1 MGYLEIYNKWLSDKR
16 LNDEA
21 KAELESIK
29 GNNEDI
35 EYRFG
40 AELEFG
46 TAGMRGIIG
55 YGTNMMNIYTVKRA
69 TQGLAQFIL
78 KQGGEAIERGV
89 VISYDTRRKSREF
102 AEAAQQVLAANNIKA
117 YLFDDV
123 HPVPMLSFAV
133 RCLNTYAGIMVTAS
147 HNPKQYNGYKVYG
160 SDGAQM
166 SPADTE
172 VVVDFIKKTED
183 YLGTPSPSEEQLKK
197 YAKTVPAK
205 VDKKYYKE
213 LTKLTLSKKAVK
225 KCGKDL
231 RLVYTPVHG
240 SGYVPVTTIL
250 KKLGINVMVV
260 EEQTKKDS
268 EFSTVE
274 VPNPEYKETLS
285 LGIKLAQK
293 REATVVFGTDPD
305 SDRLGVAV
313 KNKEGE
319 FEALS
324 GNQVGILL
332 LDYILTRLSED
343 GKLPPNAAVVKS
355 FVTTGMAKAICD
367 KYKVTL
373 FEVPVG
379 FKFIGEKIKIWE
391 NTHEYTYVFG
401 FEESCG
407 YLRGT
412 HARDKDAVVASM
424 LTAEMVC
431 YYTSIGKTVY
441 QRLLEIYSELGYVL
455 DCNISIPFK
464 GLNAMKDMNAVV
476 NGLKEK
482 PATNFGIYK
491 VATVRDYSKNLKTDI
506 ATGTATEIEKDFP
519 KVNCVYY
526 ELENGSFVCVRPS
539 GTEPKLKIYFSV
551 KSRNKQEAES
561 QLEQLQTAAKAM
573 LGQ

>member
-1 MGYLEIYNKWLSDKR
+1 MTYTEIYDSWLNDKR
-16 LNDEA
+16 LNAEGR
-21 KAELESIK
+21 KELENIK
-29 GNNEDI
+29 DSKEEI

-55 YGTNMMNIYTVKRA
+55 YGTNMMNVYTVRRA
-69 TQGLAQFIL
+69 TQGLAQFIATL
-78 KQGGEAIERGV
+78 GESAKQRGV
-89 VISYDTRRKSREF
+89 AVSYDTRLKSDVF
-102 AEAAQQVLAANNIKA
+102 ARAAAEVLAANGIKV

-133 RCLNTYAGIMVTAS
+133 RCLGTVAGIMVTAS

-160 SDGAQM
+160 ADGAQM
-166 SPADTE
+166 SPEDTE
-172 VVVDFIKKTED
+172 VVVGFIKQTED
-183 YLGTPSPSEEQLKK
+183 YFAIPSPDAEQIKK
-197 YAKTVPAK
+197 YIKPVPAK
-205 VDKKYYKE
+205 VDKKYYKQ

-225 KCGKDL
+225 QCGKDL
-231 RLVYTPVHG
+231 KLVYTPVHG

-250 KKLGINVMVV
+250 KKIGIKATVV
-260 EEQTKKDS
+260 EAQTTKDTD
-268 EFSTVE
+268 FSTVE

-285 LGIKLAQK
+285 MGIALAQK
-293 REATVVFGTDPD
+293 IGATVVFGTDPD

-313 KNKEGE
+313 KNSEGE

-332 LDYILTRLSED
+332 LDYILTRLKEENA
-343 GKLPPNAAVVKS
+343 LPSNAAVVKS
-355 FVTTGMAKAICD
+355 FVTTGMAKAICRQFG
-367 KYKVTL
+367 VEL

-379 FKFIGEKIKIWE
+379 FKFIGEKIKLWE
-391 NTHEYTYVFG
+391 KDNSHTFVFG

-424 LTAEMVC
+424 LCAEMVC
-431 YYTSIGKTVY
+431 YYTSVNKTVY
-441 QRLLEIYSELGYVL
+441 QRLMEIYDTYGYVL

-476 NGLKEK
+476 DGLKENPVTK
-482 PATNFGIYK
+482 FDIYE
-491 VATVRDYSKNLKTDI
+491 VAAVRDYSKNIKKDIKTGE
-506 ATGTATEIEKDFP
+506 TSEIGSP
-519 KVNCVYY
+519 LTNCVYY
-526 ELENGSFVCVRPS
+526 ELENGSFICVRPS

-551 KSRNKQEAES
+551 KANNRADAEAA
-561 QLEQLQTAAKAM
+561 LEKMQNAVKKTVKA
-573 LGQ
+573 